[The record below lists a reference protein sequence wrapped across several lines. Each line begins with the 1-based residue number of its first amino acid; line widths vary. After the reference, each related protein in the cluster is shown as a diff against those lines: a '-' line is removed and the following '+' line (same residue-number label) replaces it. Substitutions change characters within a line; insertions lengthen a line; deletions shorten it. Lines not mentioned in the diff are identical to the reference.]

1 MADVNRQWVLAK
13 RPRGMVGPENF
24 SLQEAAIPEVEEGG
38 VLVRNLFLS
47 FDPTQRG
54 WMEDRPS
61 YVPPVQI
68 GEVMRAGGVGQ
79 VIASRR
85 PDFAVGDYVQGLVGW
100 QDYCA
105 TSAAGP
111 LALSKV
117 PEGVPPRLM
126 LSALGLTGLTAYF
139 GMLDLGLPKEG
150 QTVLVSGAAGATG
163 SVAAQIGR
171 IQGCRV
177 VGIAGGEEKCRWL
190 LDTARLDAA
199 IDYKS
204 EDVRARIGEL
214 CPDGVDVYFDNVG
227 GSILEAALDH
237 IAIGARVVLCGGI
250 SGYNA
255 EEPVPGPSN
264 LMNLVLRRGRMEG
277 FIIID
282 YAARFGEAVPV
293 LLDWVQRGEIAY
305 AEDVQQGLEN
315 APITLRR
322 LFEGKN
328 LGKQLL
334 EIAEAPLP

>member
-1 MADVNRQWVLAK
+1 MADVNRQWVLAQ

-24 SLQEAAIPEVEEGG
+24 TLQEAAIPDLEEGG
-38 VLVRNLFLS
+38 VLLRNLVLS

-61 YVPPVQI
+61 YVPPVRI

-79 VIASRR
+79 VIASRN

-111 LALSKV
+111 LTLSKI

-126 LSALGLTGLTAYF
+126 LSVLGLTGLTAYF
-139 GMLDLGLPKEG
+139 GMLELGLPKEG
-150 QTVLVSGAAGATG
+150 ETVLVSGAAGATG
-163 SVAAQIGR
+163 SVAAQLGR
-171 IQGCRV
+171 IRGCRV

-190 LDTARLDAA
+190 TDTARLDAA

-204 EDVRARIGEL
+204 EDVRSRIGEL

-237 IAIGARVVLCGGI
+237 ISIGARVVLCGGI

-282 YAARFGEAVPV
+282 YAARFGEAIPV

-305 AEDVQQGLEN
+305 AEDVQHGLEN
-315 APITLRR
+315 APTTLRR

-334 EIAEAPLP
+334 EVAEAPLP